1 MNRKGKLEVGKVKAK
16 SVIGGKILQLSLL
29 ASSLF
34 LATPMLAL
42 AEEGSGSSGFSLLIP
57 KTGEFIPALIAFI
70 VIWIILAK
78 AGWPAI
84 TAMLDKREKTIKDSL
99 EQAELAKVEGERLLA
114 EHKAQ
119 LDEARVEAAQIVASA
134 KEAGEAVKADIT
146 AKAQQESADMI
157 AKAHLAI
164 EADKKAAIADLQSS
178 VADISVSVA
187 GRLIGEDITDEEQL
201 KMIERYVAEAGSL
214 DAN

>member
-57 KTGEFIPALIAFI
+57 KMGEFIPALIAFI